1 MCLKIRNYIYIY
13 IYGYIGRRVK
23 VVYVW
28 WLLFNWWRCRNKV
41 ISAGDLVLFFLIGN
55 FTVVHFIFE

>member
-1 MCLKIRNYIYIY
+1 MCLRIRNY

-28 WLLFNWWRCRNKV
+28 WLLFNWWRCKNKV
-41 ISAGDLVLFFLIGN
+41 IGAGDLLVLFFLIGN